1 MLKSSFQKKKKD
13 PLNLNFLA
21 QIYSELGYYDKAMK
35 IFNESLLIDPSNR
48 NTILNLAKL
57 NLNVGNIKKSENY
70 FNSLLK
76 KEPNNLS
83 YYYSLSRIDKKYL
96 SNSLFQK
103 INSLSINDTNNN
115 IYSHLL
121 LAKKNELDGDFES
134 EVKNLLKAH
143 ELYLSQRQKAYHQQF
158 NYYTKQLPQFINDLK
173 NRKLNFSENLKPIF
187 IMGLPRSGTT
197 LIEKTI
203 VSNENKIKSLGE
215 ADVFDKVFFSNQI
228 INNDKSPAHEE
239 LESLIEKVV
248 KQYNEQGLNSDDKIF
263 TDKSISN
270 FLYIDLLV
278 KLFPK
283 AKFIYC
289 RRDPLANI
297 IGILRSFLPNIY
309 WSHSINDI
317 FFMSDLYLNKLEDF
331 KKRNTENFYLL
342 NLEEFTKNPKDTSKD
357 LFNFLNLS
365 WSDKHLDSMN
375 TDFVIKT
382 ASNLQVRE
390 KIKIH
395 NLEYTKIYL
404 KIFKN
409 LNLKS
414 QWLV

>member
-1 MLKSSFQKKKKD
+1 MEILK
-13 PLNLNFLA
+13 
-21 QIYSELGYYDKAMK
+21 
-35 IFNESLLIDPSNR
+35 
-48 NTILNLAKL
+48 
-57 NLNVGNIKKSENY
+57 
-70 FNSLLK
+70 
-76 KEPNNLS
+76 
-83 YYYSLSRIDKKYL
+83 
-96 SNSLFQK
+96 
-103 INSLSINDTNNN
+103 
-115 IYSHLL
+115 
-121 LAKKNELDGDFES
+121 S

-317 FFMSDLYLNKLEDF
+317 FYE
-331 KKRNTENFYLL
+331 
-342 NLEEFTKNPKDTSKD
+342 
-357 LFNFLNLS
+357 
-365 WSDKHLDSMN
+365 
-375 TDFVIKT
+375 
-382 ASNLQVRE
+382 
-390 KIKIH
+390 
-395 NLEYTKIYL
+395 
-404 KIFKN
+404 
-409 LNLKS
+409 
-414 QWLV
+414 

>member
-1 MLKSSFQKKKKD
+1 
-13 PLNLNFLA
+13 
-21 QIYSELGYYDKAMK
+21 
-35 IFNESLLIDPSNR
+35 
-48 NTILNLAKL
+48 
-57 NLNVGNIKKSENY
+57 
-70 FNSLLK
+70 
-76 KEPNNLS
+76 
-83 YYYSLSRIDKKYL
+83 
-96 SNSLFQK
+96 
-103 INSLSINDTNNN
+103 
-115 IYSHLL
+115 
-121 LAKKNELDGDFES
+121 
-134 EVKNLLKAH
+134 
-143 ELYLSQRQKAYHQQF
+143 
-158 NYYTKQLPQFINDLK
+158 
-173 NRKLNFSENLKPIF
+173 
-187 IMGLPRSGTT
+187 MGLPRSGTT

-342 NLEEFTKNPKDTSKD
+342 NLEEFTKNPKDNSKNI
-357 LFNFLNLS
+357 FNFLNLS
-365 WSDKHLDSMN
+365 WSDKHL
-375 TDFVIKT
+375 I
-382 ASNLQVRE
+382 A
-390 KIKIH
+390 
-395 NLEYTKIYL
+395 
-404 KIFKN
+404 
-409 LNLKS
+409 
-414 QWLV
+414 